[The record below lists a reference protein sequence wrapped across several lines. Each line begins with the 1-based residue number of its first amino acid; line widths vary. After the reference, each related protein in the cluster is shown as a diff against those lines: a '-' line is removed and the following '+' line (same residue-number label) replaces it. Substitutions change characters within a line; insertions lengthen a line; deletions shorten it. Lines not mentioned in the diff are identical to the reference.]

1 MRSTAPVETR
11 SDEPPALHER
21 ALDHLHFIRDTME
34 GASRFTAV
42 PGRGIVL
49 IGLTALAA
57 AWVASTRAT
66 VEGWILTWLAEA
78 MTALAIGVATAAVKA
93 RAAGVALFS
102 APGRKAALAFA
113 PPLLA
118 GAVLTAAL
126 YRAGRPDL
134 LPGAWLLLYGTG
146 MVTGGSVGAPV
157 GASVGASVG
166 NSVVAAVGASVG
178 AAVAVGV
185 GGRSVGVALGAPN
198 SGTRNPLERVPT

>member
-1 MRSTAPVETR
+1 MRSTAPVETET
-11 SDEPPALHER
+11 DEPPALHDR

-57 AWVASTRAT
+57 AWFASTRAT

-78 MTALAIGVATAAVKA
+78 MTALAIGVATAAIKA

-146 MVTGGSVGAPV
+146 MVTGGAFSVRAVPV
-157 GASVGASVG
+157 MGLGFMLA
-166 NSVVAAVGASVG
+166 
-178 AAVAVGV
+178 GV
-185 GGRSVGVALGAPN
+185 GTLLGPASWGSPAMAA
-198 SGTRNPLERVPT
+198 GFGGLHLLFGLLIWREHGG

>member
-1 MRSTAPVETR
+1 MRSTAPLPRQRE
-11 SDEPPALHER
+11 EPPALHQR
-21 ALDHLHFIRDTME
+21 ALDQLHFIRDTME

-57 AWVASTRAT
+57 AWLASTRGT

-78 MTALAIGVATAAVKA
+78 VTALAIGVATASIKA
-93 RAAGVALFS
+93 RSAGVALFS

-118 GAVLTAAL
+118 GAFLTAAL

-146 MVTGGSVGAPV
+146 MVTGGAFSVRVVPVMGLGFMLAGA
-157 GASVGASVG
+157 GALLGPASWG
-166 NSVVAAVGASVG
+166 GPAMAAGF
-178 AAVAVGV
+178 
-185 GGRSVGVALGAPN
+185 GGLHLLFGLLIWREHGG
-198 SGTRNPLERVPT
+198 

>member
-1 MRSTAPVETR
+1 MTASAPAPRRRE
-11 SDEPPALHER
+11 EPPALHDR

-57 AWVASTRAT
+57 AWVASRRAT
-66 VEGWILTWLAEA
+66 VEGWVLTWLGEA
-78 MTALAIGVATAAVKA
+78 VCALAIGVATAAIKA

-102 APGRKAALAFA
+102 APGRRAALAFA

-134 LPGAWLLLYGTG
+134 LPGTWLLLYGTG
-146 MVTGGSVGAPV
+146 MVTGGAFSVRVVPVMGLGFVLAGAGTLLGPAPW
-157 GASVGASVG
+157 GGPAM
-166 NSVVAAVGASVG
+166 AAGF
-178 AAVAVGV
+178 
-185 GGRSVGVALGAPN
+185 GGLHLLFGLLIWREHGG
-198 SGTRNPLERVPT
+198 

>member
-1 MRSTAPVETR
+1 MRSASPVRERSEEPET
-11 SDEPPALHER
+11 LHER

-57 AWVASTRAT
+57 AWLASRRAT

-78 MTALAIGVATAAVKA
+78 VAALAIGVSTAALKA
-93 RAAGVALFS
+93 RSAGVALFS

-126 YRAGRPDL
+126 YLAGRADL
-134 LPGAWLLLYGTG
+134 LPGTWLLLYGTG
-146 MVTGGSVGAPV
+146 MVTGGAFSVRAVPVMGLGFMLAGVGALLGPV
-157 GASVGASVG
+157 SWGSPAM
-166 NSVVAAVGASVG
+166 AAGF
-178 AAVAVGV
+178 
-185 GGRSVGVALGAPN
+185 GGLHLLFGLLIWREHGG
-198 SGTRNPLERVPT
+198 

>member
-11 SDEPPALHER
+11 NEEPPALHER

-146 MVTGGSVGAPV
+146 MVTGGAFSVRAVPV
-157 GASVGASVG
+157 MGLGFMLA
-166 NSVVAAVGASVG
+166 
-178 AAVAVGV
+178 GV
-185 GGRSVGVALGAPN
+185 GTLMG
-198 SGTRNPLERVPT
+198 PTSWGSPAMAAGFGGLHLLFGLLIWREHGG

>member
-1 MRSTAPVETR
+1 VNASAPIPRRPE
-11 SDEPPALHER
+11 EPPRLHER
-21 ALDHLHFIRDTME
+21 ALDQLTFIRDTME

-57 AWVASTRAT
+57 AWIASRRAT
-66 VEGWILTWLAEA
+66 VEGWILTWLGEA
-78 MTALAIGVATAAVKA
+78 VSALAIGVVTAAVKA
-93 RAAGVALFS
+93 RAAGVALLS

-134 LPGAWLLLYGTG
+134 LPGSWLLLYGTG
-146 MVTGGSVGAPV
+146 MVTGGAFSVRVIPV
-157 GASVGASVG
+157 MGLGFVLA
-166 NSVVAAVGASVG
+166 G
-178 AAVAVGV
+178 AATLLGPASW
-185 GGRSVGVALGAPN
+185 GGPAMAAGFGGLHLLFGLLIWREHGG
-198 SGTRNPLERVPT
+198 